1 MNNQLNQIVQAMQV
15 LENKIETINSDSSV
29 DAAQQMVIDLY
40 YKVVQPLV
48 DRVVTLESKV
58 ATLESTKNQSSDTKN
73 TGEEATNDGNTTTTS
88 SSKPEQS

>member
-29 DAAQQMVIDLY
+29 DAVQQMVIDLN

-48 DRVVTLESKV
+48 NQVVALESKV
-58 ATLESTKNQSSDTKN
+58 ATLESTNNQSSDTKT
-73 TGEEATNDGNTTTTS
+73 TGKEATNDPTSGTTS
-88 SSKPEQS
+88 TS

>member
-15 LENKIETINSDSSV
+15 LENKIETINNDSSV
-29 DAAQQMVIDLY
+29 DAVQQMVIDLY

-58 ATLESTKNQSSDTKN
+58 ATLESTKNQSSDTKT
-73 TGEEATNDGNTTTTS
+73 TGEEATNDKNTTTTS
-88 SSKPEQS
+88 SS

>member
-15 LENKIETINSDSSV
+15 LESKIETINNDSSV

-58 ATLESTKNQSSDTKN
+58 ATLESTKNQSSDTKT
-73 TGEEATNDGNTTTTS
+73 TGEEATNDKNTTTTS
-88 SSKPEQS
+88 SS

>member
-58 ATLESTKNQSSDTKN
+58 ATLESTKNKSSDTKT
-73 TGEEATNDGNTTTTS
+73 TGEEATNDENTTTTS
-88 SSKPEQS
+88 SSQPEQS